1 LSAQGRL
8 KTEHDMSALPLPKS
22 ATRPLW
28 LVLPAT
34 AALAWNVFGLWQ
46 FGGFLTQTVDSLM
59 TMGMTE
65 AQALAYS
72 SLPAWMTLVFAVGVI
87 GGTIGTGL
95 LLMQRRSAVPVLAAS
110 LVGYIALFVG
120 DWVHGLFD
128 ILPMQLAILSTV
140 VAIAAAS
147 FGLSLF
153 AAKRDMLR

>member
-1 LSAQGRL
+1 
-8 KTEHDMSALPLPKS
+8 
-22 ATRPLW
+22 
-28 LVLPAT
+28 
-34 AALAWNVFGLWQ
+34 
-46 FGGFLTQTVDSLM
+46 
-59 TMGMTE
+59 
-65 AQALAYS
+65 
-72 SLPAWMTLVFAVGVI
+72 
-87 GGTIGTGL
+87 
-95 LLMQRRSAVPVLAAS
+95 VLAAS